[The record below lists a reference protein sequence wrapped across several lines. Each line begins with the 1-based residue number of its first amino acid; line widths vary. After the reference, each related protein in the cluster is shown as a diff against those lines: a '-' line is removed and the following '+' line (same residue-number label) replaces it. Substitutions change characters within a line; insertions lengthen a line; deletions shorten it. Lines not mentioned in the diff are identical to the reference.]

1 MKGLLLCV
9 GLIMNCLFSTVSFAQ
24 TQNVSQHDALA
35 IAQRQFVGKDVDYY
49 ILSNSSSTVW
59 NIFVDAEPMKGWQ
72 HDCYILTI
80 PKSTTSNI
88 SAIVPKKELRKM
100 PPTEDYAPL
109 SVKNRYGVNAN
120 SKPQVRKVSSTNG
133 VNDAAQ
139 RTYAIILSGGVNKN
153 SNYERYWND
162 CSFIY
167 QTLVNKYGVPKGNIY
182 PIMSDGNNPQA
193 DMRCISGGYKS
204 QPLDLD
210 NDGIDEIKLA
220 ATKANIKN
228 TLSALNN
235 KLSKDDH
242 LFIFVIDH
250 GGTNDYDT
258 NSYICL
264 WNYENL
270 YDYELATMLEPFT
283 SKFVNVNIV
292 LGQCFSGGFNDNLKK
307 VGCVVASAS
316 TGSESSWACSD
327 IPYDEFVYQWT
338 CAVNEAT
345 HKNVAVKSDAD
356 NNGRVTMEEAFNYA
370 KTHDRV
376 SAEHPMYTSTP
387 VSVGEDLAFTHLAPS
402 VDLYIKDN
410 PGDTGK
416 EPNLTTDEF
425 WKSPSIWVRNQ
436 DDKKEEHQNP
446 EYSSD
451 HRMAFV
457 NVRIHNRGKEDFN
470 GEGKWIIVYWAQ
482 ASTGLTPKAWK
493 GRELYENKWVT
504 GHSLEAYPIDKK
516 IKAGE
521 YEDFSIDWNLPN
533 MLKNYPEGN
542 FHFCLLAKI
551 MDTPYDDGY
560 VEGHTY
566 FDLRGSNDQA
576 QKNVTIIRKED
587 VEKAFNVYVRNVST
601 LNKAYTL
608 ELVPQTEADA
618 TLYEK
623 AKVEM
628 SMSPKIYDAWERGG
642 FKSQDI
648 ELISTQSEAGNPRK
662 VKLVSPQSKLQNIS
676 LKGDEFDVV
685 QLKFDFNKYTF
696 NNTTYTYDL
705 IQKDE
710 AGNIVGGET
719 FIVESPKLTLK
730 PIDGPIITPI
740 PIKDGLIQLK
750 VNNSSEFNGLK
761 WIDSKG
767 ATLGNK
773 EAINVSPRINGNDYT
788 VIAMTNDGEV
798 ATQSISLEN
807 LYGIKS
813 VSTTNDN
820 IVVKLKETAPENAAI
835 VIKAISDGTTK
846 ISCQIPAKASMA
858 TLDGSNLSQGIYVI
872 CYTVN
877 SAVVDQQKV
886 RIE

>member
-1 MKGLLLCV
+1 M
-9 GLIMNCLFSTVSFAQ
+9 
-24 TQNVSQHDALA
+24 
-35 IAQRQFVGKDVDYY
+35 
-49 ILSNSSSTVW
+49 
-59 NIFVDAEPMKGWQ
+59 
-72 HDCYILTI
+72 
-80 PKSTTSNI
+80 
-88 SAIVPKKELRKM
+88 
-100 PPTEDYAPL
+100 
-109 SVKNRYGVNAN
+109 
-120 SKPQVRKVSSTNG
+120 
-133 VNDAAQ
+133 
-139 RTYAIILSGGVNKN
+139 
-153 SNYERYWND
+153 
-162 CSFIY
+162 
-167 QTLVNKYGVPKGNIY
+167 
-182 PIMSDGNNPQA
+182 
-193 DMRCISGGYKS
+193 
-204 QPLDLD
+204 
-210 NDGIDEIKLA
+210 
-220 ATKANIKN
+220 
-228 TLSALNN
+228 
-235 KLSKDDH
+235 
-242 LFIFVIDH
+242 
-250 GGTNDYDT
+250 
-258 NSYICL
+258 

-292 LGQCFSGGFNDNLKK
+292 LGQCFSGGFNDNLEK

-316 TGSESSWACSD
+316 TGSESSWTCSD

-345 HKNVAVKSDAD
+345 HKNVAVKSDVD

-410 PGDTGK
+410 PEDTGK

-436 DDKKEEHQNP
+436 DDKIEEHQNP
-446 EYSSD
+446 EYSLD
-451 HRMAFV
+451 HRMAFI

-482 ASTGLTPKAWK
+482 ASTGLTAKAWK

-504 GHSLEAYPIDKK
+504 GQPLEAHPINKK

-521 YEDFSIDWNLPN
+521 YENFSIDWNLPN
-533 MLKNYPEGN
+533 ILKNYPEGN

-551 MDTPYDDGY
+551 MDTPYDNGY
-560 VEGHTY
+560 VEGRTY

-587 VEKAFNVYVRNVST
+587 AEKAFNVYVRNVST

-623 AKVEM
+623 AKVEI

-642 FKSQDI
+642 LKFQDI
-648 ELISTQSEAGNPRK
+648 EFISTQSEAGNLRK

-676 LKGDEFDVV
+676 LRGDEFDVV

-696 NNTTYTYDL
+696 NSTTYTYDL

-710 AGNIVGGET
+710 AGNIIGGET

-798 ATQSISLEN
+798 VTQSISLEN

-820 IVVKLKETAPENAAI
+820 IVVNLKETAPENAAI
-835 VIKAISDGTTK
+835 VIKAISDGTIK
-846 ISCQIPAKASMA
+846 GSSQIPAKANMA

>member
-1 MKGLLLCV
+1 
-9 GLIMNCLFSTVSFAQ
+9 
-24 TQNVSQHDALA
+24 
-35 IAQRQFVGKDVDYY
+35 
-49 ILSNSSSTVW
+49 
-59 NIFVDAEPMKGWQ
+59 
-72 HDCYILTI
+72 
-80 PKSTTSNI
+80 
-88 SAIVPKKELRKM
+88 
-100 PPTEDYAPL
+100 
-109 SVKNRYGVNAN
+109 
-120 SKPQVRKVSSTNG
+120 
-133 VNDAAQ
+133 
-139 RTYAIILSGGVNKN
+139 
-153 SNYERYWND
+153 
-162 CSFIY
+162 
-167 QTLVNKYGVPKGNIY
+167 
-182 PIMSDGNNPQA
+182 
-193 DMRCISGGYKS
+193 
-204 QPLDLD
+204 
-210 NDGIDEIKLA
+210 
-220 ATKANIKN
+220 
-228 TLSALNN
+228 
-235 KLSKDDH
+235 
-242 LFIFVIDH
+242 
-250 GGTNDYDT
+250 
-258 NSYICL
+258 
-264 WNYENL
+264 
-270 YDYELATMLEPFT
+270 
-283 SKFVNVNIV
+283 
-292 LGQCFSGGFNDNLKK
+292 
-307 VGCVVASAS
+307 
-316 TGSESSWACSD
+316 
-327 IPYDEFVYQWT
+327 
-338 CAVNEAT
+338 
-345 HKNVAVKSDAD
+345 
-356 NNGRVTMEEAFNYA
+356 
-370 KTHDRV
+370 
-376 SAEHPMYTSTP
+376 
-387 VSVGEDLAFTHLAPS
+387 
-402 VDLYIKDN
+402 
-410 PGDTGK
+410 
-416 EPNLTTDEF
+416 
-425 WKSPSIWVRNQ
+425 
-436 DDKKEEHQNP
+436 
-446 EYSSD
+446 
-451 HRMAFV
+451 MAFI

-482 ASTGLTPKAWK
+482 ASTGLTAKAWK

-504 GHSLEAYPIDKK
+504 GQPLEAHPINKK

-521 YEDFSIDWNLPN
+521 YENFSIDWNLPN
-533 MLKNYPEGN
+533 ILKNYPEGN

-551 MDTPYDDGY
+551 MDTPYDNGY
-560 VEGHTY
+560 VEGRTY

-587 VEKAFNVYVRNVST
+587 AEKAFNVYVRNVST

-623 AKVEM
+623 AKVEI

-642 FKSQDI
+642 LKFQDI
-648 ELISTQSEAGNPRK
+648 EFISTQSEAGNLRK

-676 LKGDEFDVV
+676 LRGDEFDVV

-696 NNTTYTYDL
+696 NSTTYTYDL

-710 AGNIVGGET
+710 AGNIIGGET

-820 IVVKLKETAPENAAI
+820 IVVNLKETAPENAAI
-835 VIKAISDGTTK
+835 VIKAISDGTIK
-846 ISCQIPAKASMA
+846 GSSQIPAKANMA

>member
-1 MKGLLLCV
+1 M
-9 GLIMNCLFSTVSFAQ
+9 
-24 TQNVSQHDALA
+24 
-35 IAQRQFVGKDVDYY
+35 
-49 ILSNSSSTVW
+49 
-59 NIFVDAEPMKGWQ
+59 
-72 HDCYILTI
+72 
-80 PKSTTSNI
+80 
-88 SAIVPKKELRKM
+88 
-100 PPTEDYAPL
+100 
-109 SVKNRYGVNAN
+109 
-120 SKPQVRKVSSTNG
+120 
-133 VNDAAQ
+133 
-139 RTYAIILSGGVNKN
+139 
-153 SNYERYWND
+153 
-162 CSFIY
+162 
-167 QTLVNKYGVPKGNIY
+167 
-182 PIMSDGNNPQA
+182 
-193 DMRCISGGYKS
+193 
-204 QPLDLD
+204 
-210 NDGIDEIKLA
+210 
-220 ATKANIKN
+220 
-228 TLSALNN
+228 
-235 KLSKDDH
+235 
-242 LFIFVIDH
+242 
-250 GGTNDYDT
+250 
-258 NSYICL
+258 

-292 LGQCFSGGFNDNLKK
+292 LGQCFSGGFNDNLEK

-316 TGSESSWACSD
+316 TGSESSWTCSD

-345 HKNVAVKSDAD
+345 HKNVAVKSDVD

-410 PGDTGK
+410 PEDTGK

-425 WKSPSIWVRNQ
+425 WKSPSIWVLNQ
-436 DDKKEEHQNP
+436 DDKIEEHQNP
-446 EYSSD
+446 EYSLD
-451 HRMAFV
+451 HRMAFI

-482 ASTGLTPKAWK
+482 ASTGLTAKAWK

-504 GHSLEAYPIDKK
+504 GQPLEAHPINKK

-521 YEDFSIDWNLPN
+521 YENFSIDWNLPN
-533 MLKNYPEGN
+533 ILKNYPEGN

-551 MDTPYDDGY
+551 MDTPYDNGY
-560 VEGHTY
+560 VEGRTY

-587 VEKAFNVYVRNVST
+587 AEKAFNVYVRNVST

-623 AKVEM
+623 AKVEI

-642 FKSQDI
+642 LKFQDI
-648 ELISTQSEAGNPRK
+648 EFISTQSEAGNLRK

-676 LKGDEFDVV
+676 LRGDEFDVV

-696 NNTTYTYDL
+696 NSTTYTYDL

-710 AGNIVGGET
+710 AGNIIGGET

-820 IVVKLKETAPENAAI
+820 IVVNLKETAPENAAI
-835 VIKAISDGTTK
+835 VIKAISDGTIK
-846 ISCQIPAKASMA
+846 GSSQIPAKANMA